1 MILARTRLALVLAL
15 SLLCPFM
22 ATAQSSTSSAAGQSP
37 LLLRNPSLSQ
47 DKIAFLY
54 ADDVW
59 TVGRQGGQAE
69 RLTSDGKVVAG
80 PFFSPDGSEI
90 AYSAHLN
97 GNVDVYVM
105 PVNGGVPHRITWHP
119 GGSQVI
125 GWTPDGKRVLITNGA
140 TSFRD
145 FQKLSTVNADGS
157 GIPEPLPLPS
167 GVQGSYSPDG
177 ESIAY
182 QPITKWEQA
191 WKQYHGGQTTPIW
204 IVNLKTLDLVK
215 VPREN
220 SNDSN
225 PVWVGNAVYFLSDRS
240 GPISLFKYD
249 TGSKQVSQVEPNKSY
264 DLKSVQAGPNGPL
277 SLRSPRCI

>member
-1 MILARTRLALVLAL
+1 MTLARTRLALVVLAL
-15 SLLCPFM
+15 SVLYPFI
-22 ATAQSSTSSAAGQSP
+22 ASAQSSTSSASGQSP

-59 TVGRQGGQAE
+59 TVGRQGGEAE

-105 PVNGGVPHRITWHP
+105 PVNGGVPRRITWHP
-119 GGSQVI
+119 DGSVVV

-145 FQKLSTVNADGS
+145 FLKLSTVHADGS

-177 ESIAY
+177 ERGERALALFFLFAPFGLLGVAQLLFHLELEVIGGFAELVHELADLASDLGETAGSEDD
-182 QPITKWEQA
+182 QRHDHQNDGVHHR
-191 WKQYHGGQTTPIW
+191 HGTDEDG
-204 IVNLKTLDLVK
+204 
-215 VPREN
+215 R
-220 SNDSN
+220 
-225 PVWVGNAVYFLSDRS
+225 VWTHEG
-240 GPISLFKYD
+240 
-249 TGSKQVSQVEPNKSY
+249 
-264 DLKSVQAGPNGPL
+264 
-277 SLRSPRCI
+277 